1 MDVEPGI
8 LDSVRS
14 GPFGKICRPKNLVFG
29 QSGAGNNWA
38 KGHHTEGAE
47 LIDAVLAIDDD
58 SMDKAVRAAIANTG
72 AVTYESLEAAL
83 AAEPEEPPPAK
94 CDSLT
99 RDIAMDHDVV
109 RKPPPKGLKMSV
121 GFVIRS
127 KSSYGSKC
135 FALALLALCAPQVSA
150 MATTT
155 PPDGEGTGAHGATS
169 AQTPPLRPLARFC
182 ADDVSSGAFD
192 LRGAPMPCSYFSAQP
207 SACASYSIAWTS
219 CPVAC
224 GACAPP
230 PPDPSGSM
238 VFMAGAVT
246 SDHPVA
252 GLHSMQMV
260 VSHRR
265 ELQATV
271 TTVAGLRAALANT
284 AIARIVLGDGT
295 YILNSTLSS
304 TSGLEI
310 TRSVILEAAAGATVT
325 LDAQAS
331 STGNSMTNG
340 PDARR
345 VLYINPGSTGYVHL
359 IGLRITGGKLTCDG
373 WCDNT
378 NKNRGGGVFIETG
391 TVTMSSCSVYGNRVR
406 QGVRATETREFP
418 IALVPGCSHVLMRLC
433 LHRGVASL
441 STLTQSSHF
450 RLAPS
455 TVTTP
460 HGAPAF
466 MLEHAQP
473 SSRPASTRT

>member
-1 MDVEPGI
+1 MSSSPPSLPHSDLMDVEPGI

-83 AAEPEEPPPAK
+83 AAEPEEPPPANE

-207 SACASYSIAWTS
+207 SACASYSIAWTN

-224 GACAPP
+224 GACVPP

-295 YILNSTLSS
+295 YILNSTLGS
-304 TSGLEI
+304 TRSGLEI

-325 LDAQAS
+325 LNAQAS
-331 STGNSMTNG
+331 STGQTPVNTNND
-340 PDARR
+340 PNTRR
-345 VLYINPGSTGYVHL
+345 VLYINPGSTGYVQL
-359 IGLRITGGKLTCDG
+359 IRLRITGGYFTCDG
-373 WCDNT
+373 RCDGSPNT
-378 NKNRGGGVFIETG
+378 NRGAGVYIETG

-406 QGVRATETREFP
+406 QGVR
-418 IALVPGCSHVLMRLC
+418 C
-433 LHRGVASL
+433 HRN
-441 STLTQSSHF
+441 
-450 RLAPS
+450 P
-455 TVTTP
+455 
-460 HGAPAF
+460 
-466 MLEHAQP
+466 
-473 SSRPASTRT
+473 

>member
-1 MDVEPGI
+1 MSSSSLPHSNLMDVEPGT

-14 GPFGKICRPKNLVFG
+14 GPFGKIFRPKNLVFG

-155 PPDGEGTGAHGATS
+155 PPDGEG
-169 AQTPPLRPLARFC
+169 
-182 ADDVSSGAFD
+182 
-192 LRGAPMPCSYFSAQP
+192 
-207 SACASYSIAWTS
+207 
-219 CPVAC
+219 
-224 GACAPP
+224 APP

-265 ELQATV
+265 ELQTTVTSTTV
-271 TTVAGLRAALANT
+271 TTVADLRAALANT

-295 YILNSTLSS
+295 YILNSTLGS
-304 TSGLEI
+304 TRSGLEI

-331 STGNSMTNG
+331 SSGHRNQNG
-340 PDARR
+340 PNAKR
-345 VLYINPGSTGYVHL
+345 VLYINPGSTGYVQL
-359 IGLRITGGKLTCDG
+359 IRLRITGGYISCDG
-373 WCDNT
+373 WCGLESH
-378 NKNRGGGVFIETG
+378 GGGVFIESG
-391 TVTMSSCSVYGNRVR
+391 TVTMSSCSIYGNRVR

-441 STLTQSSHF
+441 STQTQSSSHF

-455 TVTTP
+455 TVTTAL
-460 HGAPAF
+460 GAPF
-466 MLEHAQP
+466 TLKHV
-473 SSRPASTRT
+473 

>member
-1 MDVEPGI
+1 MDVEPGTM
-8 LDSVRS
+8 DSVRS
-14 GPFGKICRPKNLVFG
+14 GPFGKIFRPKSLVFG

-38 KGHHTEGAE
+38 KGHFTEGAE

-58 SMDKAVRAAIANTG
+58 SMDKAVREAIASTG
-72 AVTYESLEAAL
+72 AVTYEISLEAAL
-83 AAEPEEPPPAK
+83 AAEPDEPPPAK

-99 RDIAMDHDVV
+99 RDIVMAPDVV

-127 KSSYGSKC
+127 KSSYRSKC
-135 FALALLALCAPQVSA
+135 FALASLVLCVPQVTSA

-230 PPDPSGSM
+230 TPAPSGIK
-238 VFMAGAVT
+238 VLAGAVT

-252 GLHSMQMV
+252 GLHPMQMV

-265 ELQATV
+265 ELQQTTV

-284 AIARIVLGDGT
+284 AIAHIVLGDGT
-295 YILNSTLSS
+295 YILNIST
-304 TSGLEI
+304 TTRSGLDI

-325 LDAQAS
+325 LNAQAS
-331 STGNSMTNG
+331 GTTSTTNG
-340 PDARR
+340 PAARR
-345 VLYINPGSTGYVHL
+345 VLYINPGSTGYVQL
-359 IGLRITGGKLTCDG
+359 IGLRITGGYLSCDG
-373 WCDNT
+373 LCDGDT
-378 NKNRGGGVFIETG
+378 APQNRGGGVYIETG

-418 IALVPGCSHVLMRLC
+418 IALVPGCSHVLICACACTGGWRLYRPRRSPRHIFVLLHLRQLRQMGRRC
-433 LHRGVASL
+433 LR
-441 STLTQSSHF
+441 
-450 RLAPS
+450 
-455 TVTTP
+455 
-460 HGAPAF
+460 
-466 MLEHAQP
+466 
-473 SSRPASTRT
+473 

>member
-1 MDVEPGI
+1 MSSSPPSLPHANLMDVEPGI

-155 PPDGEGTGAHGATS
+155 PPDGEG
-169 AQTPPLRPLARFC
+169 
-182 ADDVSSGAFD
+182 
-192 LRGAPMPCSYFSAQP
+192 
-207 SACASYSIAWTS
+207 
-219 CPVAC
+219 
-224 GACAPP
+224 APP

-265 ELQATV
+265 ELQTTVTSTTV
-271 TTVAGLRAALANT
+271 TTVADLRAALANT

-295 YILNSTLSS
+295 YILNSTLGS
-304 TSGLEI
+304 TRSGLEI

-331 STGNSMTNG
+331 SSGHRNQNG
-340 PDARR
+340 PNAKR
-345 VLYINPGSTGYVHL
+345 VLYINPGSTGYVQL
-359 IGLRITGGKLTCDG
+359 IRLRITGGYISCDG
-373 WCDNT
+373 WCGLESH
-378 NKNRGGGVFIETG
+378 GGGVFIESG
-391 TVTMSSCSVYGNRVR
+391 TVTMSSCSIYGNRVR

-441 STLTQSSHF
+441 STQTQSSSHF

-455 TVTTP
+455 TVTTAL
-460 HGAPAF
+460 GAPF
-466 MLEHAQP
+466 TLKHV
-473 SSRPASTRT
+473 

>member
-1 MDVEPGI
+1 MSTSSLPHANLMDVEPGI

-99 RDIAMDHDVV
+99 RDIAMHHDVV

-127 KSSYGSKC
+127 KSSYGSQC
-135 FALALLALCAPQVSA
+135 FALALLVLCVPQVSA

-155 PPDGEGTGAHGATS
+155 PPDGEGTGAHVATS

-265 ELQATV
+265 ELQTTV
-271 TTVAGLRAALANT
+271 TTVDGLRAALANT

-295 YILNSTLSS
+295 YILNSTLGS
-304 TSGLEI
+304 TRSGLEI
-310 TRSVILEAAAGATVT
+310 TRSVILEAAAAAAAAATMR
-325 LDAQAS
+325 
-331 STGNSMTNG
+331 G
-340 PDARR
+340 
-345 VLYINPGSTGYVHL
+345 
-359 IGLRITGGKLTCDG
+359 TGGLMPT
-373 WCDNT
+373 
-378 NKNRGGGVFIETG
+378 
-391 TVTMSSCSVYGNRVR
+391 
-406 QGVRATETREFP
+406 TRL
-418 IALVPGCSHVLMRLC
+418 IAPDC
-433 LHRGVASL
+433 
-441 STLTQSSHF
+441 T
-450 RLAPS
+450 
-455 TVTTP
+455 
-460 HGAPAF
+460 
-466 MLEHAQP
+466 
-473 SSRPASTRT
+473 

>member
-109 RKPPPKGLKMSV
+109 RKPPPQGLKMSV

-135 FALALLALCAPQVSA
+135 FALALLALCVPQVSA

-207 SACASYSIAWTS
+207 SACASYSIAWTN

-271 TTVAGLRAALANT
+271 TTVDGLRAALANT

-295 YILNSTLSS
+295 YILNSTSS
-304 TSGLEI
+304 TMSGLDI

-325 LDAQAS
+325 LNAQAS
-331 STGNSMTNG
+331 STGSTRIDRNRPN
-340 PDARR
+340 ARR
-345 VLYINPGSTGYVHL
+345 VLYINPGSTGYVQL
-359 IGLRITGGKLTCDG
+359 IRLRITGGYFTCDG
-373 WCDNT
+373 WCDGPNT
-378 NKNRGGGVFIETG
+378 NRGGGVYIETG
-391 TVTMSSCSVYGNRVR
+391 TVTMSSCSIYGNTVR

-441 STLTQSSHF
+441 STQTQSSSHF

-455 TVTTP
+455 TVTTAL
-460 HGAPAF
+460 GAPF
-466 MLEHAQP
+466 GLKHV
-473 SSRPASTRT
+473 

>member
-1 MDVEPGI
+1 MSSSPPSLPHSNLMDIEPGI

-72 AVTYESLEAAL
+72 AVAYESLEAAL

-121 GFVIRS
+121 GFVIGS

-135 FALALLALCAPQVSA
+135 FALALLALCVPQVSA

-155 PPDGEGTGAHGATS
+155 PPDGEGIGAHGATS

-265 ELQATV
+265 ELQTTV
-271 TTVAGLRAALANT
+271 TTVADLRAALANT

-295 YILNSTLSS
+295 YILNSTLGS
-304 TSGLEI
+304 TRSGLEI

-325 LDAQAS
+325 LNAQAS
-331 STGNSMTNG
+331 NTTAQANSAQGRTNG
-340 PDARR
+340 PNARR
-345 VLYINPGSTGYVHL
+345 VLYINPGSTGYVQL
-359 IGLRITGGKLTCDG
+359 IRLRITGGYFSCDG
-373 WCDNT
+373 ACGPNE
-378 NKNRGGGVFIETG
+378 GGGVFIETG

-406 QGVRATETREFP
+406 QRVR
-418 IALVPGCSHVLMRLC
+418 C
-433 LHRGVASL
+433 HRN
-441 STLTQSSHF
+441 
-450 RLAPS
+450 P
-455 TVTTP
+455 
-460 HGAPAF
+460 
-466 MLEHAQP
+466 
-473 SSRPASTRT
+473 